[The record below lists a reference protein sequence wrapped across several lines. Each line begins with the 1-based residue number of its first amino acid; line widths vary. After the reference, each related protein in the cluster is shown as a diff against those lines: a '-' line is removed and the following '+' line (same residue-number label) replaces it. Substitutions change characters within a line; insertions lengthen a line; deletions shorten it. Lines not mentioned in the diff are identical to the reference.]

1 MALRASSG
9 VASVEAVLTVSEP
22 WHPSFDAD
30 LNAPPD
36 GVPAHP
42 AVTTRPQVLP
52 FGELAWETFERLSH
66 CWQG

>member
-22 WHPSFDAD
+22 WFDAD
-30 LNAPPD
+30 LNAPPA

-42 AVTTRPQVLP
+42 AVTARPQGLP
-52 FGELAWETFERLSH
+52 FGELTWETFERLSH

>member
-1 MALRASSG
+1 MALRASSW

-30 LNAPPD
+30 VNAPPD

-42 AVTTRPQVLP
+42 AVTPRPQVLP
-52 FGELAWETFERLSH
+52 FGELTWENFERLSH